1 MLLYNSEMMTISKIK
16 ETVAG
21 ILLGGLLT
29 IVPFYFETKAMTEE
43 NQLVNS
49 KQQIELIS
57 LSEQA
62 TEIKVD
68 QAVEKAEIEHNKE
81 ILLRIEKKLDELR
94 QEVRSLD

>member
-1 MLLYNSEMMTISKIK
+1 MTISKIK
-16 ETVAG
+16 ETITG

-29 IVPFYFETKAMTEE
+29 VVPFYFETKAMTED
-43 NQLVNS
+43 NHIVNS
-49 KQQIELIS
+49 EQQKQIVS
-57 LSEQA
+57 LNNQA
-62 TEIKVD
+62 TEIKVN